1 MPLNKTNMDQ
11 TNKNSSTITTPVAQ
25 VASVV
30 ITPVDINN
38 NDYSVINLNGNQ
50 DESGGIIVK

>member
-1 MPLNKTNMDQ
+1 MDQ
-11 TNKNSSTITTPVAQ
+11 INENSSTITTPVAQ